1 MTAAR
6 IAGVCV
12 AAGAVFY
19 LGTMK
24 RTTKPEVPRAVS
36 ATLEHFAPGTA
47 IGSTVAEN
55 ARSLRTVRWTPN
67 VGHTGPLKSDR
78 GFTHARLLVDP
89 KDMGRPNGDDNA
101 RVWAV
106 ELIGERSDEIP
117 TVMVDLG
124 IAFRGSPKD
133 GCILPSVDGMPPRR
147 VQYWSSRNDQG
158 GVALITDWGEGRHKG
173 PSKVVVWSIFAWAG
187 PFQGSSTLYS
197 NYDPRLC
204 YHLQDNLPT
213 GTPTALSMSSEE
225 AQLAFRDSLYDMERT
240 AETRTADARASLVSG
255 DQPNACTVGDQRP
268 SESQTTTLF
277 EVDLPPDF
285 KLKNGPAAEERARAT
300 GYARY
305 EWTGSDRSTFAIYA
319 GDTLDI
325 HRGWTGLIASECD
338 LESVSGPMHVD
349 VANASTY
356 SQDRVVH
363 TATKVEGSLY
373 LMVIAHAR
381 SIERQAELIRAAK
394 SVRISPRW
402 GGR

>member
-24 RTTKPEVPRAVS
+24 RTTKPEVPLAVA
-36 ATLEHFAPGTA
+36 ATLEHFAPGIA

-55 ARSLRTVRWTPN
+55 SRSLRTVRWTPN
-67 VGHTGPLKSDR
+67 AGHVGPLKSDR
-78 GFTHARLLVDP
+78 GFTQARLLVDP
-89 KDMGRPNGDDNA
+89 KDMGRPNGDDKS

-106 ELIGERSDEIP
+106 ELIAERSDSIP
-117 TVMVDLG
+117 NVMIDLG

-147 VQYWSSRNDQG
+147 VQYWSTRNDQG
-158 GVALITDWGEGRHKG
+158 GVALITDWGEGKHKG
-173 PSKVVVWSIFAWAG
+173 PSKVVVWSIFAWSG

-197 NYDPRLC
+197 NYDPRMC
-204 YHLQDNLPT
+204 FHLQDNLPA

-225 AQLAFRDSLYDMERT
+225 VQLAFRDSLYDAEKT
-240 AETRTADARASLVSG
+240 AETRTAARESLIGG
-255 DQPNACTVGDQRP
+255 DQPNACTLGDQRP
-268 SESQTTTLF
+268 TEAQSTTLF

-285 KLKNGPAAEERARAT
+285 KLKNVPAAEATARAT

-305 EWTGSDRSTFAIYA
+305 EWTGSDRSTFSVYA

-325 HRGWTGLIASECD
+325 HRGWTGLVDSECD

-363 TATKVEGSLY
+363 TATAVEGSLY
-373 LMVIAHAR
+373 LRVIAHAR